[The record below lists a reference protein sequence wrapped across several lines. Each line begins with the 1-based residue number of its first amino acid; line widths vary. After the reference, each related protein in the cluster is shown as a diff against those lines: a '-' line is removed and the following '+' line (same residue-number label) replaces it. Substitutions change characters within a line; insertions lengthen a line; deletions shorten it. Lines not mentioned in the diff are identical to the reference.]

1 MDTSRCWGGDLSAV
15 LRGKVAVVGGRVCR
29 VPGFAQ
35 IADHLTQNSPF
46 LPFFGEVVCTLGGAA
61 SSAAESAHSDCAD
74 TEEGEEGNHAR
85 QSRRI
90 GTRVRQSRGR

>member
-1 MDTSRCWGGDLSAV
+1 MKG
-15 LRGKVAVVGGRVCR
+15 VAGASQGRR

-35 IADHLTQNSPF
+35 IADHLTHNSPF
-46 LPFFGEVVCTLGGAA
+46 LPFFGEVVCTLGGVA
-61 SSAAESAHSDCAD
+61 SSASESAHSDCAD

>member
-1 MDTSRCWGGDLSAV
+1 MKG
-15 LRGKVAVVGGRVCR
+15 VAGASQGRR

-35 IADHLTQNSPF
+35 IADHLTHNSPF
-46 LPFFGEVVCTLGGAA
+46 LPFFGEVVCTVGGAA
-61 SSAAESAHSDCAD
+61 SSASESAHSDCAD